1 MIRLPPED
9 SPVEGDLSHS
19 NNVVVVAVE
28 SVSTAVRGALS
39 SLPGQQYLTIPALP
53 TFRQPAPSPAPAPE
67 TASSDTEEEEEE
79 EEDISLAFLRSK
91 CDRLTERRATDF
103 SQVDNI
109 S

>member
-1 MIRLPPED
+1 M
-9 SPVEGDLSHS
+9 
-19 NNVVVVAVE
+19 
-28 SVSTAVRGALS
+28 STAVRGALS

-67 TASSDTEEEEEE
+67 TETASSDTEEE

>member
-53 TFRQPAPSPAPAPE
+53 TFRQPAHSPAPAPE
-67 TASSDTEEEEEE
+67 TETASSDTEEE

>member
-1 MIRLPPED
+1 M
-9 SPVEGDLSHS
+9 
-19 NNVVVVAVE
+19 E

-53 TFRQPAPSPAPAPE
+53 TFRQPAPE
-67 TASSDTEEEEEE
+67 TASSDTEEEE

>member
-1 MIRLPPED
+1 M
-9 SPVEGDLSHS
+9 
-19 NNVVVVAVE
+19 E

-67 TASSDTEEEEEE
+67 TETASSDTEEE

>member
-1 MIRLPPED
+1 M
-9 SPVEGDLSHS
+9 
-19 NNVVVVAVE
+19 E

-53 TFRQPAPSPAPAPE
+53 TFRQPAPETAPAPETE
-67 TASSDTEEEEEE
+67 TASSDTEEEE

-103 SQVDNI
+103 SQVDII

>member
-1 MIRLPPED
+1 M
-9 SPVEGDLSHS
+9 
-19 NNVVVVAVE
+19 E

-53 TFRQPAPSPAPAPE
+53 TFRQPAPETAPAPETE
-67 TASSDTEEEEEE
+67 TASSDTEEEEE

>member
-1 MIRLPPED
+1 MLACYVD
-9 SPVEGDLSHS
+9 
-19 NNVVVVAVE
+19 VVAVE

-53 TFRQPAPSPAPAPE
+53 TFRQPAPSPAPAPAPETE
-67 TASSDTEEEEEE
+67 TASSDTEE

>member
-1 MIRLPPED
+1 MIAKNTSDGLIQFQNFKLCEILR
-9 SPVEGDLSHS
+9 
-19 NNVVVVAVE
+19 
-28 SVSTAVRGALS
+28 
-39 SLPGQQYLTIPALP
+39 PAM
-53 TFRQPAPSPAPAPE
+53 PAPAPE
-67 TASSDTEEEEEE
+67 TETASSDTEEE